1 MTLADPEPTAM
12 RPILAVLAAAALLAG
27 CATSS
32 TNFVNTRKAPD
43 AAPVSFAGKKVAAFA
58 LGVTEPMRRDT
69 EEALARELSARG
81 AQGVP
86 AYQLV
91 PSTEL
96 RDREAAKVKL
106 RQAGVEGVVLL
117 RLVDTQKKKVHTE
130 WATHEYS
137 TLSHYYTWGIAGA
150 DPGYDRTVTTLS
162 VETLIYSLVQD
173 RLLWSG
179 LSETTNAAQA
189 ERFVREHAAAVAAE
203 LRREGLI
210 R

>member
-1 MTLADPEPTAM
+1 MPLAYLEPTAM
-12 RPILAVLAAAALLAG
+12 RSILAALAAAALAAA

-32 TNFVNTRKAPD
+32 TTFTSTRKSPD
-43 AAPVSFAGKKVAAFA
+43 AAPVNFSGKKVAAFA

-69 EEALARELSARG
+69 EDALAREISARG
-81 AQGVP
+81 AQGVSG
-86 AYQLV
+86 YSIV

-96 RDREAAKVKL
+96 RDREAAKAKL

-137 TLSHYYTWGIAGA
+137 NLSHYYTWGIAGA

-162 VETLIYSLVQD
+162 VETLIYSLAQD
-173 RLLWSG
+173 KLLWSG
-179 LSETTNAAQA
+179 LSETTEAARA
-189 ERFVREHAAAVAAE
+189 ESFVREHAAAVAAE

>member
-1 MTLADPEPTAM
+1 M
-12 RPILAVLAAAALLAG
+12 RTILATLAAAALTAA

-32 TNFVNTRKAPD
+32 TSFVNTRKAPD
-43 AAPVSFAGKKVAAFA
+43 AAPIDFAGKKVAAFA
-58 LGVTEPMRRDT
+58 LGVTEPMRRST
-69 EEALARELSARG
+69 EEPLARELSARG
-81 AQGVP
+81 VQGIP
-86 AYQLV
+86 AYSIV

-96 RDREAAKVKL
+96 RDRDAAKSKL

-117 RLVDTQKKKVHTE
+117 RLIDTQKKKVHTE

-162 VETLIYSLVQD
+162 VETLIYSLAQD
-173 RLLWSG
+173 KLLWSG
-179 LSETTNAAQA
+179 QSETTDAANA
-189 ERFVREHAAAVAAE
+189 ERFVREHAGAVAAE

>member
-1 MTLADPEPTAM
+1 MKT
-12 RPILAVLAAAALLAG
+12 ILAALAAATLLAA

-32 TNFVNTRKAPD
+32 TSFVNTRMAPD

-58 LGVTEPMRRDT
+58 LGVTEPMRRTT

-81 AQGVP
+81 AQGV
-86 AYQLV
+86 AGYSIV

-96 RDREAAKVKL
+96 RDREAAKAKL
-106 RQAGVEGVVLL
+106 RQADVAGVVLL

-130 WATHEYS
+130 WASQEYR
-137 TLSHYYTWGIAGA
+137 TLPNYHTWGIAGA
-150 DPGYDRTVTTLS
+150 DPGYDRTLTSLS
-162 VETLIYSLVQD
+162 VETLIYSLSQD

-179 LSETTNAAQA
+179 LSHTTDAAQA
-189 ERFVREHAAAVAAE
+189 ERFVHQHAEAVAAE
-203 LRREGLI
+203 LRREGLL

>member
-1 MTLADPEPTAM
+1 M
-12 RPILAVLAAAALLAG
+12 RTILAALAAAAMLGA

-32 TNFVNTRKAPD
+32 TSFTNSRRPPDPAPIN
-43 AAPVSFAGKKVAAFA
+43 FAGKKVAAFA
-58 LGVTEPMRRDT
+58 LGVTEPMLRDT
-69 EEALARELSARG
+69 EEALAREITARG

-86 AYQLV
+86 GYGIV

-96 RDREAAKVKL
+96 RDREAAKAKL
-106 RQAGVEGVVLL
+106 RQAGVEGVVPL
-117 RLVDTQKKKVHTE
+117 RLVDTQNKKVHTE

-162 VETLIYSLVQD
+162 VETLIYSLAHD

-179 LSETTNAAQA
+179 LSETTDAAQA

-203 LRREGLI
+203 LRREGLV

>member
-1 MTLADPEPTAM
+1 MKTIVAAF
-12 RPILAVLAAAALLAG
+12 AAAALLAA

-32 TNFVNTRKAPD
+32 TTFVNTRKAPD
-43 AAPVSFAGKKVAAFA
+43 AAPVSFAGKKVAGFA
-58 LGVTEPMRRDT
+58 LGVSEPMRRDT
-69 EEALARELSARG
+69 EDALARELNARG
-81 AQGVP
+81 VQGIP
-86 AYQLV
+86 GYSII

-96 RDREAAKVKL
+96 RDREAAKAKL
-106 RQAGVEGVVLL
+106 RKAGIEGVVLL
-117 RLVDTQKKKVHTE
+117 RLVDTEKKKVHTE
-130 WATHEYS
+130 WASQEYR
-137 TLSHYYTWGIAGA
+137 TLPNYYTWGIAGA

-162 VETLIYSLVQD
+162 VETLIYSLTQD

-179 LSETTNAAQA
+179 LSDTTDAAGA

>member
-1 MTLADPEPTAM
+1 MK
-12 RPILAVLAAAALLAG
+12 PILAALAAAALLAA
-27 CATSS
+27 CATTS
-32 TNFVNTRKAPD
+32 TTFVNTRKAPD
-43 AAPVSFAGKKVAAFA
+43 AAPVSFTGKKVAAFA

-81 AQGVP
+81 AQGIP
-86 AYQLV
+86 GYSIV

-96 RDREAAKVKL
+96 RDREAAKAKL

-130 WATHEYS
+130 WASSEYR
-137 TLSHYYTWGIAGA
+137 TLPNYYTWGIAGA
-150 DPGYDRTVTTLS
+150 DPGYDRTLTSLS
-162 VETLIYSLVQD
+162 VETLIYSLSQD

-179 LSETTNAAQA
+179 LSETTDAAQA